1 MSRGHET
8 SDMNPKYV
16 AYFALGLVIVAILV
30 QVALWW
36 MFHRFE
42 QAQARRETRPT
53 LVEAPKRVPEPRLQV
68 NPQDDLQDLLRQE
81 NQILGTYGW
90 IDRGAGI
97 ARIPIDR
104 AMQLFLK
111 KEKK

>member
-42 QAQARRETRPT
+42 QAQARRDTQPT

-68 NPQDDLQDLLRQE
+68 RTAHHEL
-81 NQILGTYGW
+81 
-90 IDRGAGI
+90 
-97 ARIPIDR
+97 
-104 AMQLFLK
+104 
-111 KEKK
+111 